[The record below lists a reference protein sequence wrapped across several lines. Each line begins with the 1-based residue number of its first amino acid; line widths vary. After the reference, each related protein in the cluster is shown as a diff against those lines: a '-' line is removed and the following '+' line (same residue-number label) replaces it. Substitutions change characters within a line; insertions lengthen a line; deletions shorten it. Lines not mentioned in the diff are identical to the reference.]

1 VLSAVPY
8 RRAPGDRA
16 AVRPKLESAQFWPW
30 ATTAAVGYAAVVKA
44 LRRVT
49 DSIERWAGLDRVGA
63 PVNRLAVKTIR
74 NGAIKDV
81 LSGTWL
87 GHPVHPLLV
96 AVPIGSWVGATV
108 LDVTPGDNAA
118 AARRLV
124 GLGVLAALPTAAA
137 GLSDWSDTA
146 GAEQRVGALHA
157 GLNLTAVALYTG
169 SWLARRKSGG
179 AGVALA
185 VAGGTFMAA
194 AGYLG
199 GHLSYAQGVGIDT
212 NAFQTGP
219 AEWQAVASE
228 AEIDDG
234 RPHAVSAAG
243 VSLLMFKQ
251 AGQVHVLANR
261 CTHRGA
267 PLSDG
272 HVDPGC
278 VTCPW
283 HGSVFDLDS
292 GAVRRGPA
300 TQPQPVYETRVV
312 EGSVEVRRH
321 EPRALR
327 TNSVGST

>member
-1 VLSAVPY
+1 MKPL
-8 RRAPGDRA
+8 RRA
-16 AVRPKLESAQFWPW
+16 
-30 ATTAAVGYAAVVKA
+30 
-44 LRRVT
+44 T
-49 DSIERWAGLDRVGA
+49 DVIERWRGLDRVGA
-63 PVNRLAVKTIR
+63 PANRLALKLVK
-74 NGAIKDV
+74 NGPLKDV

-96 AVPIGSWVGATV
+96 AVPIGSWVGASV
-108 LDVTPGDNAA
+108 LDAMPGDNAA

-124 GLGVLAALPTAAA
+124 GLGVLAAVPSAAS

-146 GAEQRVGALHA
+146 GAEQRVGTLHA

-169 SWLARRKSGG
+169 SWLARPKSTG
-179 AGVALA
+179 AGTALA
-185 VAGGTFMAA
+185 MAGGVVLAC

-199 GHLSYAQGVGIDT
+199 GHLAYALGVGIDT

-219 AEWQAVASE
+219 KQWQTVAAE
-228 AEIDDG
+228 AELEAG
-234 RPHAVSAAG
+234 LPHAVTAAG
-243 VSLLMFKQ
+243 VSLLVLKQ
-251 AGQVHVLANR
+251 DGRIHVLANR

-272 HVDPGC
+272 RVDPGC

-283 HGSVFDLDS
+283 HGSVFELES

-312 EGSVEVRRH
+312 DGSVQVRRY

-327 TNSVGST
+327 ANSVGSE

>member
-1 VLSAVPY
+1 M
-8 RRAPGDRA
+8 
-16 AVRPKLESAQFWPW
+16 
-30 ATTAAVGYAAVVKA
+30 KA
-44 LRRVT
+44 LRRLT
-49 DSIERWAGLDRVGA
+49 DGIERCRGLDRLGA
-63 PVNRLAVKTIR
+63 LANRLALKLVK
-74 NGAIKDV
+74 NGPVKDA

-96 AVPIGSWVGATV
+96 AVPIGSWLGASV
-108 LDVTPGDNAA
+108 LDATPGDNAA

-124 GLGVLAALPTAAA
+124 GLGVLAALPAAA
-137 GLSDWSDTA
+137 TGLSDWSDTD

-169 SWLARRKSGG
+169 SWVSRRTSRRRGTALSMAGG
-179 AGVALA
+179 AVLA
-185 VAGGTFMAA
+185 C

-199 GHLSYAQGVGIDT
+199 GHLAYALGVGIDT

-219 AEWQAVASE
+219 AQWQTVAAE
-228 AEIDDG
+228 ADLDDG
-234 RPHAVSAAG
+234 QPQAVSAAG
-243 VSLLMFKQ
+243 VSLLILKREDRI
-251 AGQVHVLANR
+251 HVLANR

-272 HVDPGC
+272 SVDGERI
-278 VTCPW
+278 TCPW
-283 HGSVFDLDS
+283 HASVFDLES

-312 EGSVEVRRH
+312 GGDIQVRRD

-327 TNSVGST
+327 TNSVGSE